1 MLRERRAIDPDS
13 KKMWRSAGTAGA
25 LGIEIALCIV
35 IGAGGGYLLDRK
47 FNTHWIM
54 YLGLL
59 FGIGAAIKGILRV
72 TQAYKRESA
81 AEDDKARQAQSGQ
94 GQAQGKEDEQ
104 GGTGGRSN

>member
-35 IGAGGGYLLDRK
+35 IGAGGGYWLDRK
-47 FNTHWIM
+47 LNTHWIM

-72 TQAYKRESA
+72 TNAYKRESA
-81 AEDDKARQAQSGQ
+81 AEDAKAKQ
-94 GQAQGKEDEQ
+94 GQPGKDDQQ
-104 GGTGGRSN
+104 GGNGGRSN

>member
-1 MLRERRAIDPDS
+1 
-13 KKMWRSAGTAGA
+13 MWRSAGTAGA

-47 FNTHWIM
+47 LNTHWIM

-72 TQAYKRESA
+72 TNAYKRESA
-81 AEDDKARQAQSGQ
+81 AEDEAAKQAKQGNKDQQGSG
-94 GQAQGKEDEQ
+94 
-104 GGTGGRSN
+104 GGRSN